1 MTLRSIL
8 SKHPNLTLI
17 LLVGIAMVAVLT
29 IGVFG
34 EMQIQNDFADMDNN
48 WSCSKLLDF
57 IINVEETDSFVHT
70 EKAIKV
76 WVAHECYN

>member
-1 MTLRSIL
+1 MTLKSF
-8 SKHPNLTLI
+8 SKEPYFYPFI
-17 LLVGIAMVAVLT
+17 AFICVGFFLGLMAF
-29 IGVFG
+29 FG
-34 EMQIQNDFADMDNN
+34 EMQIQSDFADMENN
-48 WSCSKLLDF
+48 WSCSELLDF